1 MIIAYRSLFY
11 KTGSAIASW
20 LFQESKKES
29 LPTDSINPIEMLGL
43 KLIKVLLAGG
53 SAESWNSQKTELSS
67 LGVLTKNRYVE
78 LGRNLLCS
86 Y

>member
-1 MIIAYRSLFY
+1 
-11 KTGSAIASW
+11 
-20 LFQESKKES
+20 
-29 LPTDSINPIEMLGL
+29 MLGL

-67 LGVLTKNRYVE
+67 LGALTKNRYVE

-86 Y
+86 YWANEKVVEKCLFFDRKTKSFITYLTDIIY